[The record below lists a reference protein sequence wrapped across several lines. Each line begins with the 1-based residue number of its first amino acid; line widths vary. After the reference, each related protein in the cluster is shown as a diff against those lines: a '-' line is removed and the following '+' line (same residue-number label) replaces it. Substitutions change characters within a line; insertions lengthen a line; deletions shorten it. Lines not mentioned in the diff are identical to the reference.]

1 MFDRLILNYRFK
13 TNTIKIIAS
22 PHPHHI
28 STSHLQGIQ
37 CKCLLLLFWEG
48 CAGVLPAIC
57 LLIARG
63 GRFIIIVQDKG
74 MEDPLRISIATIQE
88 EYESVTVT
96 ALGKG
101 NSGSVYVY
109 RRRCDGGEFA
119 LKIVKTD
126 RR

>member
-1 MFDRLILNYRFK
+1 M
-13 TNTIKIIAS
+13 
-22 PHPHHI
+22 
-28 STSHLQGIQ
+28 
-37 CKCLLLLFWEG
+37 
-48 CAGVLPAIC
+48 LPAIC

-63 GRFIIIVQDKG
+63 DQFIIIVQDRG
-74 MEDPLRISIATIQE
+74 MEDPLRISIATLQE
-88 EYESVTVT
+88 EYEAVTVS

-109 RRRCDGGEFA
+109 RRRSDGGEVA